1 MQFIEKVNEKG
12 CKIALTDVG
21 YNSLSATKIKELSI
35 NFLKF
40 DSSII
45 KEIEKDQGNYLT
57 IKYINDIIH
66 LSGLNSIIEIGE
78 HEILPE
84 SIQAMSIDYVL
95 GMDSV
100 SKNWQSGK
108 NQSFQPIRL
117 L

>member
-1 MQFIEKVNEKG
+1 
-12 CKIALTDVG
+12 VG